1 MIILKSPSEVEK
13 MRVACRIVA
22 GALAGLRE
30 IITPGITTDR
40 LDSFAEDYIKKHG
53 GKPAFKGYLGY
64 PKSLCAS
71 VNEVVVHG
79 IPSGRVLKEGE
90 IIGLDLGAV
99 VDGYYGDAAI
109 TVPVGEI
116 SPELR
121 KLMEVTEKSL
131 YKGIEKA
138 LPGNRVSDISHAV
151 QSFAESFGYSVVRE
165 FVGHGIGRSLHEEPQ
180 VPNFGPP
187 GQGPRLK
194 SGTTLAIE
202 PMINMGKSG
211 TLVMKDG
218 WTAVT
223 IDGMPSAHFEHT
235 IAVTEDGPV
244 ILTAA

>member
-1 MIILKSPSEVEK
+1 VIILKSPSEVEK
-13 MRVACRIVA
+13 MRAACRIVA

-30 IITPGITTDR
+30 IITPGITTDK
-40 LDSFAEDYIKKHG
+40 LDSFAEDYIIKHG

-71 VNEVVVHG
+71 INEVVVHG
-79 IPSGRVLKEGE
+79 IPSGRALKEGE

-121 KLMEVTEKSL
+121 KLMEVTEQSL

-151 QSFAESFGYSVVRE
+151 QSFAESFGYSVVRD
-165 FVGHGIGRSLHEEPQ
+165 FVGHGIGRALHEEPQ

-194 SGTTLAIE
+194 AGATLAIE

-211 TLVMKDG
+211 TVVMKDG

-244 ILTAA
+244 ILTVA

>member
-1 MIILKSPSEVEK
+1 VIILKSPSEVEK
-13 MRVACRIVA
+13 MRAACRIVA

-30 IITPGITTDR
+30 IITPGITTEK
-40 LDSFAEDYIKKHG
+40 LDSFAEDYIIKHG

-71 VNEVVVHG
+71 INEVVVHG
-79 IPSGRVLKEGE
+79 IPSGRALKEGE

-116 SPELR
+116 TPELR
-121 KLMEVTEKSL
+121 KLVEVTEQSL

-165 FVGHGIGRSLHEEPQ
+165 FVGHGIGRALHEEPQ
-180 VPNFGPP
+180 VPNFGHP

-194 SGTTLAIE
+194 AGTTLAIE

-211 TLVMKDG
+211 TVVMKDG

-235 IAVTEDGPV
+235 IAVTENGPV
-244 ILTAA
+244 ILTVA

>member
-1 MIILKSPSEVEK
+1 
-13 MRVACRIVA
+13 MRAACRIVA

-30 IITPGITTDR
+30 IITPGITTDK
-40 LDSFAEDYIKKHG
+40 LDSFAEDYIIKHG

-71 VNEVVVHG
+71 INEVVVHG
-79 IPSGRVLKEGE
+79 IPSGRALKEGE

-121 KLMEVTEKSL
+121 KLMEVTEQSL

-165 FVGHGIGRSLHEEPQ
+165 FVGHGIGRALHEEPQ

-194 SGTTLAIE
+194 AGATLAIE

-211 TLVMKDG
+211 TVVMKDG

-244 ILTAA
+244 ILTVA

>member
-1 MIILKSPSEVEK
+1 
-13 MRVACRIVA
+13 MRAACRIVA

-30 IITPGITTDR
+30 IITPGITTDK
-40 LDSFAEDYIKKHG
+40 LDSFAEDYIIKHG

-71 VNEVVVHG
+71 INEVVVHG
-79 IPSGRVLKEGE
+79 IPSGRALKEGE

-116 SPELR
+116 SPELER
-121 KLMEVTEKSL
+121 LMEVTEQSL

-165 FVGHGIGRSLHEEPQ
+165 FVGHGIGRALHEEPQ

-194 SGTTLAIE
+194 AGATLAIE

-211 TLVMKDG
+211 TVVMKDG

-244 ILTAA
+244 ILTVA